1 MHSIHLQTDWPTLCS
16 ILHEKL
22 GHVTLYSY
30 VCFLPLSRKKR
41 THDPHHKKITADIP
55 VFIYR

>member
-22 GHVTLYSY
+22 GHVTLNSY
-30 VCFLPLSRKKR
+30 VCFLSSAGKNTRTITIIKK
-41 THDPHHKKITADIP
+41 
-55 VFIYR
+55 